1 MDLYFIH
8 HTIRMLLKKSW
19 TYVCVCVCVCE
30 RERDIMSSICAHSF
44 ISIYS
49 FLDPLLRG
57 PQGLTPTDWETL
69 GREKSAGW
77 EAIKPS
83 SSIYFL
89 LALWL
94 S

>member
-8 HTIRMLLKKSW
+8 HTIRMLLKNSW
-19 TYVCVCVCVCE
+19 TCVCVCVCVCV
-30 RERDIMSSICAHSF
+30 RYITSSICAHSF

-57 PQGLTPTDWETL
+57 PQGLTPTDWEPL
-69 GREKSAGW
+69 GREKSAGR
-77 EAIKPS
+77 EAIRPN

>member
-1 MDLYFIH
+1 MC
-8 HTIRMLLKKSW
+8 
-19 TYVCVCVCVCE
+19 VCVCVCV
-30 RERDIMSSICAHSF
+30 RYIMSSICAHSF

-57 PQGLTPTDWETL
+57 PQGLTPTDWDPL